1 MKSHPILHHITY
13 IQMAWYGKE
22 HLNPT
27 RTKALVKKWQSPPGN
42 TAAYY
47 YTLFPTIYPKHLPD
61 DHYIKKYNED
71 HYRKDRDYST
81 FKSAPKPIKSNHI
94 IEWEDGY
101 GPCNVCDECVTTK
114 KKNDEMSADYYR
126 RLKEWNENG
135 TPM

>member
-13 IQMAWYGKE
+13 VHMAWYGKE

-47 YTLFPTIYPKHLPD
+47 YILFPTIYPNHLPD
-61 DHYIKKYNED
+61 DHHIKKYNEAL
-71 HYRKDRDYST
+71 YPKDRDYRT
-81 FKSAPKPIKSNHI
+81 FKSAPKPIKFNHI

-101 GPCNVCDECVTTK
+101 GPCNVCDECVITK
-114 KKNDEMSADYYR
+114 KKNDEMSADYYK